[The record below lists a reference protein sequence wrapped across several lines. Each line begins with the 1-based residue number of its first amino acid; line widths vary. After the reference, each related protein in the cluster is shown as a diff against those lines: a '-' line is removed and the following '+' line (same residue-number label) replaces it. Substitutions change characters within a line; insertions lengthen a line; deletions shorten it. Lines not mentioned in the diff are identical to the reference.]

1 MPSAIRVLVLEDQL
15 PTRVGLRLA
24 LQHPGLELVAEVARV
39 DEVVESAFRARPH
52 VCLIDGDLNG
62 DAIAAVR
69 ELKHIVPKTKV
80 VFLSSST
87 PDDPHAGVLAAFDA
101 GASGW
106 LGKNVSPE
114 RLPALFRAVL
124 NGEAVVPRS
133 VVGRIM
139 DAAIE
144 GRRRARGTAPPEHA
158 SSPAPLNGK
167 AVSRRD
173 TEVLELLAL
182 GLGTAAIAAELG
194 ISEVTVR
201 RHLSNASRKL
211 GVKGRAAA
219 VSAVHER
226 SIGMGHAAH

>member
-1 MPSAIRVLVLEDQL
+1 MLEDQL

-24 LQHPGLELVAEVARV
+24 LRRPGLELVAEVTRV
-39 DEVVESAFRARPH
+39 DDVAEAAVRERPD

-62 DAIAAVR
+62 DAVAAVS
-69 ELKHIVPKTKV
+69 ELRHVLPKSKV
-80 VFLSSST
+80 VFLSSSA

-133 VVGRIM
+133 VVGRVM

-158 SSPAPLNGK
+158 SSPPAPLNGNSL
-167 AVSRRD
+167 SRRD
-173 TEVLELLAL
+173 TQVLELLAL
-182 GLGTAAIAAELG
+182 GHTTGEIASELG

-219 VSAVHER
+219 VRAVQER
-226 SIGMGHAAH
+226 SIGMGHAAY